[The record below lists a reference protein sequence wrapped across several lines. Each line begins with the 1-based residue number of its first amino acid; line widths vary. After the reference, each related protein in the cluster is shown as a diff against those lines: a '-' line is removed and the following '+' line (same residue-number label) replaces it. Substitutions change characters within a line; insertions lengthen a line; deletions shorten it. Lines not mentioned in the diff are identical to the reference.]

1 MKMTTYFCA
10 LALFLGFSAQAQDID
25 VELFASG
32 FNSPVDIQ
40 NAGDERLFVV
50 EQGGVIRILNP
61 DGTINPTP
69 FLNIDPIVNSGGERG
84 LLGLAFHPDYA
95 TNGFFYVYYTDLSN
109 DTQISRFSV
118 SSDPNVADPGS
129 ELQMLAFEQ
138 PFTNHNGGCLQ
149 FGPDGMLYIASG
161 DGGSAG
167 DPGNRSQNLGTL
179 LGKLLRLDVDAPAPY
194 IPADNPYVSDSAA
207 LDEIWAPGLRNP
219 WRFSFDAS
227 TGDLW
232 IADVGQGSREEINR
246 VSSTAAP
253 INYGWR
259 CYEGN
264 APFNTSGCASA
275 DNYEFPVAEYT
286 HGSGRCS
293 ITGGYVYRGTE
304 YASLDGLYFF
314 ADICTGEIGTVDSSD
329 NLTWVLD
336 TTQPWSSFGEDVNNE
351 LYAVS
356 LGGGIYRIVDLL
368 LDVEEQAAANAFT
381 WYVDQ
386 TTDQL
391 IFKSAGN
398 SMRSIALFTINGAKV
413 LDLDNLDTQELS
425 VSKLAYASGL
435 YIAQLTTVSGGVQ
448 TLKIVL

>member
-10 LALFLGFSAQAQDID
+10 LALFFGFSAQAQDID

-32 FNSPVDIQ
+32 FNSPVDLQ

-179 LGKLLRLDVDAPAPY
+179 LGKLLR
-194 IPADNPYVSDSAA
+194 
-207 LDEIWAPGLRNP
+207 
-219 WRFSFDAS
+219 
-227 TGDLW
+227 
-232 IADVGQGSREEINR
+232 
-246 VSSTAAP
+246 
-253 INYGWR
+253 
-259 CYEGN
+259 
-264 APFNTSGCASA
+264 
-275 DNYEFPVAEYT
+275 
-286 HGSGRCS
+286 
-293 ITGGYVYRGTE
+293 
-304 YASLDGLYFF
+304 
-314 ADICTGEIGTVDSSD
+314 TV
-329 NLTWVLD
+329 
-336 TTQPWSSFGEDVNNE
+336 
-351 LYAVS
+351 
-356 LGGGIYRIVDLL
+356 
-368 LDVEEQAAANAFT
+368 
-381 WYVDQ
+381 
-386 TTDQL
+386 
-391 IFKSAGN
+391 
-398 SMRSIALFTINGAKV
+398 
-413 LDLDNLDTQELS
+413 
-425 VSKLAYASGL
+425 
-435 YIAQLTTVSGGVQ
+435 
-448 TLKIVL
+448 TL

>member
-1 MKMTTYFCA
+1 MKFSTFLCT
-10 LALFLGFSAQAQDID
+10 LSLFLCFQVSAQDIE
-25 VELFASG
+25 VELFATG
-32 FNSPVDIQ
+32 FNSPVDLQ
-40 NAGDERLFVV
+40 NAGDDRLFVV
-50 EQGGVIRILNP
+50 EQGGAIRILNA

-69 FLNIDPIVNSGGERG
+69 FLDIDAIVNSGGERG

-95 TNGFFYVYYTDLSN
+95 TNGFFYVYYINTSN

-118 SSDPNVADPGS
+118 SGDPDVADASS
-129 ELQMLAFEQ
+129 ELQMLSFDQ

-167 DPGNRSQNLGTL
+167 DPGNRSQNINTL

-194 IPADNPYVSDSAA
+194 IPTDNPYVDATG

-219 WRFSFDAS
+219 WRFSFDAD

-232 IADVGQGSREEINR
+232 IADVGQGSREEINK
-246 VSSTAAP
+246 VDPTTAP

-286 HGSGRCS
+286 HSGGRCS
-293 ITGGYVYRGTE
+293 ITGGYVYRGSDYPT
-304 YASLDGLYFF
+304 LDGLYFF
-314 ADICTGEIGTVDSSD
+314 ADICTGAIGTVDGSN
-329 NLTWVLD
+329 NLVWQLD
-336 TTQPWSSFGEDVNNE
+336 TSQPWSSFGEDINNE

-356 LGGGIYRIVDLL
+356 LGGGIYRVVDGVLS
-368 LDVEEQAAANAFT
+368 VEEQELANAFT
-381 WYVDQ
+381 WYLNN
-386 TTDQL
+386 TTDQV
-391 IFKSAGN
+391 IFQSAAN
-398 SMRSIALFTINGAKV
+398 SLQDLEIFQLNGAKV
-413 LDLDNLDTQELS
+413 
-425 VSKLAYASGL
+425 VSMNNIDSQQIAVSRAQMATGL
-435 YIAQLTTVSGGVQ
+435 YIARITDTSGNIQ